1 MNLSRRRML
10 AISASL
16 PVLAGPARSPA
27 ADGPV
32 DAAKS
37 KLIILGTGGGPNVG
51 GPRYMTSHVIVCGDD
66 AYVVDCGYGV
76 TEQLVR
82 AHVPLANIR
91 DVFITHHHPDHDIE
105 TGTLIYFAWYNGLKT
120 PLDLYGGPPLKQIVA
135 DYMAA
140 QKPDVDIWVQDIDH
154 TPMPPIR
161 VHEISQGGP
170 VMADA
175 KVKVTAAVVHH
186 PPVTPAFAYRFDM
199 ADRSIVFSGDTS
211 PVQAVVDLARGADI
225 LVHEAIDLD
234 TVRARPRPTPKP
246 GAPAPTV
253 DFDKLMQHLASSHTS
268 TEEVGRIAQE
278 AGVKT
283 LVLSHLSPGAD
294 TIPDAVWSEKA
305 ARHFTGK
312 IIVAHD
318 LMVL

>member
-1 MNLSRRRML
+1 MGLSRRDVL
-10 AISASL
+10 ASAVL
-16 PVLAGPARSPA
+16 PVLAGPMGALAATADPA
-27 ADGPV
+27 A
-32 DAAKS
+32 S

-82 AHVPLANIR
+82 AQVPLANIR

-105 TGTLIYFAWYNGLKT
+105 TGTLIYFAWYAGLKA
-120 PLDLYGGPPLKQIVA
+120 PLDLYGGPPLRQIVT

-140 QKPDVDIWVQDIDH
+140 QKPDVDIWVRDIDH

-170 VMADA
+170 VMADS
-175 KVKVTAAVVHH
+175 KVKVTAAIVHH

-225 LVHEAIDLD
+225 LVHEAIDLASIQ
-234 TVRARPRPTPKP
+234 ARPRPKP
-246 GAPAPTV
+246 GDPSPTF
-253 DFDKLMQHLASSHTS
+253 DFDKLIEHLQSSHS
-268 TEEVGRIAQE
+268 PTEEVGRIAQE

-283 LVLSHLSPGAD
+283 LVLSHLAPGAA
-294 TIPDAVWSEKA
+294 TVPDATWMAGA